1 MLKFFCVV
9 LLSLLVPA
17 ANVAA
22 QGGAVKLEG
31 TVVCCAECWARADRT
46 KVAYGTPADLES
58 AKDCVAEGDPTLL
71 AVMDAGGATVFY
83 VLEEGR
89 FRKPGKNWLPLVGSR
104 VEVTGAA
111 RSKGERRFIKIDAL
125 NVLAGPPP
133 APQLA
138 SAVGTQAELT
148 LKDLFGVEQRL
159 STLRGRVV
167 VLNFWAT
174 YCGPCRK
181 EMPALA
187 AVQNAYAALG
197 VQVVGATAE
206 SLGDR
211 EKILQFVKETKVNF
225 PVWVGAS
232 VADMARFGVGPSLPA
247 TVIVGRDGRIVY
259 TTAKEVTEA
268 ELKRQLDQLIAAE
281 ERRAGKEVAEAKR
294 RAPVASSVPS

>member
-1 MLKFFCVV
+1 MLKFFGVV
-9 LLSLLVPA
+9 LLLLPVPA
-17 ANVAA
+17 ANAAA
-22 QGGAVKLEG
+22 QGGAIRLEG

-46 KVAYGTPADLES
+46 KVPYGTPADLGS

-71 AVMDAGGATVFY
+71 AVSDAGGATVFY
-83 VLEEGR
+83 VLEEGGL
-89 FRKPGKNWLPLVGSR
+89 RKPGKNWLPLVGSR
-104 VEVTGAA
+104 VEVTGASRA
-111 RSKGERRFIKIDAL
+111 KGDRRFIKIDAL
-125 NVLAGPPP
+125 KVLAGPPP

-138 SAVGTQAELT
+138 SAVGTEAELI

-159 STLRGRVV
+159 SSLRGRVV

-206 SLGDR
+206 SLGER

-225 PVWVGAS
+225 PVWVGAG

-247 TVIVGRDGRIVY
+247 TVIVGRDGRVVY
-259 TTAKEVTEA
+259 ATAKEVSEE
-268 ELKRQLDQLIAAE
+268 ELKGQLDRLVAAE
-281 ERRAGKEVAEAKR
+281 ERRAGREVAEAKR
-294 RAPVASSVPS
+294 RAPAASSVPS

>member
-1 MLKFFCVV
+1 MYKYVAV
-9 LLSLLVPA
+9 LLLMLVPTMNA
-17 ANVAA
+17 VA
-22 QGGAVKLEG
+22 QGDAVKLEG

-46 KVAYGTPADLES
+46 KVIYGTPADLES

-111 RSKGERRFIKIDAL
+111 RAKGDRRFIKIDAL

-159 STLRGRVV
+159 SSFRGRVV

-174 YCGPCRK
+174 YCVPCRK

-247 TVIVGRDGRIVY
+247 TVIVGRDGRVVY
-259 TTAKEVTEA
+259 ATAKEVTEE

-281 ERRAGKEVAEAKR
+281 ERRAGKEVAEAQR
-294 RAPVASSVPS
+294 SAPAASSVPS

>member
-1 MLKFFCVV
+1 MFKCTAAI
-9 LLSLLVPA
+9 LLLLLVSTT
-17 ANVAA
+17 NTVA

-46 KVAYGTPADLES
+46 KVPYGTPADLES

-71 AVMDAGGATVFY
+71 AVMDAQGTTVFY

-89 FRKPGKNWLPLVGSR
+89 LRKPGKNWLPLVGSR
-104 VEVTGAA
+104 VEVTGAPRA
-111 RSKGERRFIKIDAL
+111 KGDRRFIKIDAL
-125 NVLAGPPP
+125 KVLAGPPP

-206 SLGDR
+206 TLAER

-225 PVWVGAS
+225 PVWVGAG

-259 TTAKEVTEA
+259 ATAKEVTEE

-281 ERRAGKEVAEAKR
+281 ERRAGREVAEAKR
-294 RAPVASSVPS
+294 RAPAAASVPS